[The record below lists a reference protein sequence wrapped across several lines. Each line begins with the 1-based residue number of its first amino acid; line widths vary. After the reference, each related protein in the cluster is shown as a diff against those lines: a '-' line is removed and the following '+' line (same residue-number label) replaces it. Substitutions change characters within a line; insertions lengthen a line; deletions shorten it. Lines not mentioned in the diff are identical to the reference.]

1 MTMIKISNIK
11 IPAEI
16 SSDRLTSYAASALGL
31 RENDLTLVKILKL
44 SVDSRKKPNVKR
56 VYTAVFKCENEGKL
70 VKRYPKTVSFYT
82 EKKYKFPY
90 SGPAAQNRPVV
101 VGFGPGGIM
110 ASLMLTRA
118 GISPIV
124 IERGYDIDT
133 RTSDV
138 ASFWSGGE
146 LKENSNVQFGE
157 GGAGLFSDGKLTTG
171 INDDRIGYVLSEFVS
186 FGAPEDILYLSKP
199 HIGTDRLKITVK
211 NIRQYLISKGCDIRF
226 GAALTGINTSGGKIV
241 SATVSDSSGTYDIK
255 TDALILALG
264 NSARDTFKML
274 FDSGL
279 DMEKKPFAIGVRIEH
294 LQKDIDLAQ
303 YGDAATLGTLPASDY
318 KLAVHLDSGRS
329 VFTFCVCPGGY
340 VVAAASEKGGVVTN
354 GMSEYM
360 RDNIN
365 INGGLLVSVTPEDF
379 EGLFGG
385 IEFQES
391 LEKSAFISGGKNYFA
406 PAQKIGDFLNKTPTV
421 SFGKVKPSY
430 TPGVMPCNL
439 WDVLPDFIC
448 QAIAEAIPQMEKKIH
463 GFSDPEGVL
472 TAVETRSSCPIRIIR
487 GQDGMASISG
497 IFPCGEGAGY
507 AGGITSASVD
517 GIKAAEQVCKYLGT
531 LTNFISKD

>member
-1 MTMIKISNIK
+1 MIKISNIK
-11 IPAEI
+11 ISAEI

-44 SVDSRKKPNVKR
+44 SVDSRKKPNVNK
-56 VYTAVFKCENEGKL
+56 VFTAVFKCENERKL

-118 GISPIV
+118 GIPPIV

-171 INDDRIGYVLSEFVS
+171 INDERIGYVLSEFVS

-274 FDSGL
+274 RGSGL
-279 DMEKKPFAIGVRIEH
+279 DMEKKPFAVGVRIEH
-294 LQKDIDLAQ
+294 LQKEIDLAQ

-318 KLAVHLDSGRS
+318 KLAVHLKGGRS

-448 QAIAEAIPQMEKKIH
+448 QAIADAIPQMEKKIH